1 MTTAPSSPLTVKEAA
16 QALAVS
22 DGRVMQFLRAGV
34 LTLAAN
40 PDPDPPSSPHRS
52 KHHVDPVSVEALR
65 QARALARVDKTAR
78 EAWRQTF
85 LAGRQR
91 LLQTIRNAQA
101 RGLLTPADA
110 ARELGVSRQMLHYH
124 VHRGNLATVT
134 VAGRRLV
141 QPSDLDAFKQRRDGR

>member
-34 LTLAAN
+34 LTRAAN
-40 PDPDPPSSPHRS
+40 PDPSSVLGRP
-52 KHHVDPVSVEALR
+52 KHHVDPSSVEALR
-65 QARALARVDKTAR
+65 LARALAQVDKTSR
-78 EAWRQTF
+78 EARRQTF

-91 LLQTIRNAQA
+91 LQTLRDAQA
-101 RGLLTPADA
+101 QGLLTPADA
-110 ARELGVSRQMLHYH
+110 ARELGVSRQMLHFH
-124 VHRGNLATVT
+124 VHRGNLVTVT

-141 QPSDLDAFKQRRDGR
+141 QRSDLDVFKQLRDER

>member
-16 QALAVS
+16 RALAVS

-40 PDPDPPSSPHRS
+40 PDTTSGPQRS
-52 KHHVDPVSVEALR
+52 KHQVDPSSVEALR
-65 QARALARVDKTAR
+65 LARALAQVDKTAR
-78 EAWRQTF
+78 EARRQTF
-85 LAGRQR
+85 LTARQR
-91 LLQTIRNAQA
+91 LQTIRDAQA
-101 RGLLTPADA
+101 QGLLTPAAA
-110 ARELGVSRQMLHYH
+110 ARELGMSRQLLHFH

-141 QPSDLDAFKQRRDGR
+141 QRSDLEAFKQRRDGH

>member
-1 MTTAPSSPLTVKEAA
+1 MTPAPSTPLTVKEAA

-40 PDPDPPSSPHRS
+40 TDPDPSSGPSRP

-65 QARALARVDKTAR
+65 QARALAQVDRTAR
-78 EAWRQTF
+78 EARRQSF
-85 LAGRQR
+85 LAARQR
-91 LLQTIRNAQA
+91 LQTIRDAQA
-101 RGLLTPADA
+101 QGLLTPADA
-110 ARELGVSRQMLHYH
+110 ARELGMSRQLIHFH

-141 QPSDLDAFKQRRDGR
+141 QRSDLDAFKQRRDGH